1 LTPDTND
8 GKRVAVTGTLDR
20 VCRDPK
26 DDMVFECAVKA
37 QGEIIL
43 SGDNDLLSV
52 KAFRGIHVLTA
63 RQYLDRFTSPQA

>member
-1 LTPDTND
+1 M
-8 GKRVAVTGTLDR
+8 
-20 VCRDPK
+20 CRDPK

-43 SGDNDLLSV
+43 SPDNDRVSV

-63 RQYLDRFTSPQA
+63 RRSGK